1 VTTLLRMVVD
11 RFGPREFGLESALP
25 GVGEELLH
33 ATAEHLADRFV
44 AAYDQL
50 RADHHDTL
58 AALAVAGTP
67 LPAELRGP
75 VELALARRLEAA
87 LAACRGSTD
96 PADYRVV
103 RAVARQAREEGVRV
117 ASRRAASMLAD
128 AVSAAVSAATAAP
141 GAATVDAAVGMVCL
155 ARELAIDVP
164 LDVAQERIHDAL
176 ADRRLDERTRELLTP
191 LGRRLG
197 LACR

>member
-1 VTTLLRMVVD
+1 
-11 RFGPREFGLESALP
+11 
-25 GVGEELLH
+25 
-33 ATAEHLADRFV
+33 
-44 AAYDQL
+44 
-50 RADHHDTL
+50 
-58 AALAVAGTP
+58 
-67 LPAELRGP
+67 
-75 VELALARRLEAA
+75 
-87 LAACRGSTD
+87 
-96 PADYRVV
+96 
-103 RAVARQAREEGVRV
+103 
-117 ASRRAASMLAD
+117 
-128 AVSAAVSAATAAP
+128 VSAATAAP